1 MLDVSV
7 LQLLKTRER
16 YEVLNRAVPTKA
28 LGNNAVYLLKAFG
41 KFFKENPECERI
53 PFDAF
58 HSWFQLSHPKLS
70 DEQRTVWKRSI
81 KEALTKDCDTTVA
94 ASLVERLV
102 SAATAADLASML
114 EQYEE
119 GELDLTAALRILH
132 DKHFDTMARK
142 VKMPEIIDNISDLL
156 IEDANNVG
164 LHWRL
169 QALSENLRALQAGDF
184 VVLGARPDAGKTT
197 TIASEITY
205 MAPQIDKLWPGE
217 NKCIAWFNNEGPG
230 KRIKR
235 RVYQAALNMTIKE
248 MWELDQK
255 KLLHKEYAKAMGG
268 RADVIRI
275 FDIHDFWSHEV
286 EDIIRE
292 IPTALAIFDM
302 VDNIRF
308 GGEIGNGGTRTD
320 QALEAMYQWSR
331 VLGVKHGCATMATSQ
346 VSADGEGEMY
356 PNQSMLKDSKT
367 GKQGAADLIIMLGK
381 SNADGLSNT
390 RFIST
395 PKNKLALEG
404 GDKSIKRE
412 VCFDGQRA
420 RVYDPE

>member
-1 MLDVSV
+1 MIDVSV
-7 LQLLKTRER
+7 LQLLKGRER
-16 YEVLNRAVPTKA
+16 YDVLHRAVPAKA
-28 LGNNAVYLLKAFG
+28 LSQQAAYLLKWFG

-81 KEALTKDCDTTVA
+81 KEALTKDCDPTVA
-94 ASLVERLV
+94 ASLVEQLV
-102 SAATAADLASML
+102 TLATASELATML

-119 GELDLTAALRILH
+119 GELDLTGALRLLH
-132 DKHFDTMARK
+132 DKHFNNLARK
-142 VKMPEIIDNISDLL
+142 ARMPEVLDNISDLL
-156 IEDANNVG
+156 VEDANNVG

-169 QALSENLRALQAGDF
+169 QALAENLRALQAGDF
-184 VVLGARPDAGKTT
+184 IVLGARPDAGKTT
-197 TIASEITY
+197 TISSEITY
-205 MAPQIDKLWPGE
+205 MAPQVDKLWPGE
-217 NKCIAWFNNEGPG
+217 NKSIIWFNNEGPG

-235 RVYQAALNMTIKE
+235 RIYQAALGMTIRE
-248 MWELDQK
+248 MWDLDQK
-255 KLLHKEYAKAMGG
+255 GQLHKQYAAALGG
-268 RADVIRI
+268 RADVIRV
-275 FDIHDFWSHEV
+275 FDIHDYWSHEV

-308 GGEIGNGGTRTD
+308 GGEMANNGSRTD
-320 QALEAMYQWSR
+320 QALEAMYQWAR
-331 VLGVKHGCATMATSQ
+331 IIGVKHECVCIATSQ
-346 VSADGEGEMY
+346 VSADGEGELY

-381 SNADGLSNT
+381 SNADGLANT

-404 GDKSIKRE
+404 GDKTIKRE
-412 VCFDGQRA
+412 VVFQGDRS
-420 RVYDPE
+420 RVIDPD

>member
-1 MLDVSV
+1 MIDVSV
-7 LQLLKTRER
+7 LQLLKGRER
-16 YEVLNRAVPTKA
+16 YEVLHRAVPAKA
-28 LGNNAVYLLKAFG
+28 LSQQAAYLLKWFG

-81 KEALTKDCDTTVA
+81 KEALTKDCDPTVA
-94 ASLVERLV
+94 ASLVEQLV
-102 SAATAADLASML
+102 TLATASELATML

-119 GELDLTAALRILH
+119 GELDLTGALRLLH
-132 DKHFDTMARK
+132 DKHFNNLARK
-142 VKMPEIIDNISDLL
+142 ARMPEVLDNISDLL
-156 IEDANNVG
+156 VEDANNVG

-169 QALSENLRALQAGDF
+169 QALAENLRALQAGDF

-197 TIASEITY
+197 TISSEITY
-205 MAPQIDKLWPGE
+205 MAPQVDKLWPGE
-217 NKCIAWFNNEGPG
+217 NKSIIWFNNEGPG

-235 RVYQAALNMTIKE
+235 RIYQAALGMTIRE
-248 MWELDQK
+248 MWDLDQK
-255 KLLHKEYAKAMGG
+255 GQLHKQYAAALGG
-268 RADVIRI
+268 RADVIRV
-275 FDIHDFWSHEV
+275 FDIHDYWSHEV

-308 GGEIGNGGTRTD
+308 GGEMANNGSRTD
-320 QALEAMYQWSR
+320 QALEAMYQWAR
-331 VLGVKHGCATMATSQ
+331 IIGVKHECVCIATSQ
-346 VSADGEGEMY
+346 VSADGEGELY

-381 SNADGLSNT
+381 SNADGLANT

-404 GDKSIKRE
+404 GDKTIKRE
-412 VCFDGQRA
+412 VVFQGDRS
-420 RVYDPE
+420 RVIDPD

>member
-1 MLDVSV
+1 MIDVSV

-16 YEVLNRAVPTKA
+16 FDVLHRAVPAKA
-28 LGNNAVYLLKAFG
+28 ISANAAYLLKAFG
-41 KFFKENPECERI
+41 KFFQANPECERI

-58 HSWFQLSHPKLS
+58 HSWFQLTHPKLS

-81 KEALTKDCDTTVA
+81 KEALTKECDTTVA
-94 ASLVERLV
+94 ATLVESLVEL
-102 SAATAADLASML
+102 ATASEMASLL

-119 GELDLTAALRILH
+119 GELDLTTALRALH
-132 DKHFDTMARK
+132 DKHFDNLARK
-142 VKMPEIIDNISDLL
+142 VRMPEVLDNISDLL
-156 IEDANNVG
+156 VEDANNVG

-169 QALSENLRALQAGDF
+169 QCLAENIRSIMAGDF
-184 VVLGARPDAGKTT
+184 IVLGARPDAGKTT

-205 MAPQIDKLWPGE
+205 MAPQVDKLWPGE
-217 NKCIAWFNNEGPG
+217 NKTIAWFNNEGPG

-235 RVYQAALNMTIKE
+235 RIYQAALGMTIKE

-255 KLLHKEYAKAMGG
+255 GQLHKAYAKALGG
-268 RADVIRI
+268 RGDIIRV
-275 FDIHDFWSHEV
+275 FDIHDYWSHEV

-292 IPTALAIFDM
+292 IPMALVIFDM
-302 VDNIRF
+302 VDNIKF
-308 GGEIGNGGTRTD
+308 GGDLANGGARTD

-331 VLGVKHGCATMATSQ
+331 ILAVKHECAAIATSQ
-346 VSADGEGEMY
+346 VSADGEGELY

-381 SNADGLSNT
+381 SNADGLANT

-395 PKNKLALEG
+395 PKNKLSLEG
-404 GDKSIKRE
+404 GDKTIKRE
-412 VCFDGQRA
+412 VVFDGA
-420 RVYDPE
+420 RSRVTDPD